1 MIELQLKLDGKKKT
15 FKQQDISARAMR
27 ECIKFYEKAEKADL
41 TDLEAIDSMIAI
53 TADIFQ
59 DPAVTFDAILDG
71 LTASELVPAL
81 ESVFE
86 QINELGNNEKKQ
98 TASKKK

>member
-27 ECIKFYEKAEKADL
+27 ECIMFYEKAEKEELSDL
-41 TDLEAIDSMIAI
+41 DAIDAMIAI

-98 TASKKK
+98 TASKKR

>member
-27 ECIKFYEKAEKADL
+27 ECIKFYEKAEK
-41 TDLEAIDSMIAI
+41 AIDSMIAI

-98 TASKKK
+98 TASKKR

>member
-1 MIELQLKLDGKKKT
+1 
-15 FKQQDISARAMR
+15 
-27 ECIKFYEKAEKADL
+27 
-41 TDLEAIDSMIAI
+41 MIAI

-98 TASKKK
+98 MASKKR